1 MTNKYEDAINFY
13 IENNEYSIAKVAKK
27 FGVDRLRLG
36 ELLRNS
42 GIDTNARRRKFSLNE
57 SYFETIDSE
66 EKAYWLGFILA
77 DGCLKGHQFC
87 LCLSECDKYIL
98 EEFNKCI
105 EYSGGVKTGTTKLND
120 KIFKISRYFF

>member
-36 ELLRNS
+36 ELLRNF

-77 DGCLKGHQFC
+77 DPFAQT
-87 LCLSECDKYIL
+87 EWL
-98 EEFNKCI
+98 EQPLF
-105 EYSGGVKTGTTKLND
+105 SLL
-120 KIFKISRYFF
+120 FFLL